1 MLKRFCGIGVFWLIA
16 GVVSIAATVREEL
29 DVSYLEGA
37 ALASADDYRR
47 NQCRLDLRLPAEP
60 GFATVI
66 WLHGGGL
73 TSGTRHYPKIDEPGV
88 GVVAV
93 SYRLSPAAA
102 HPAYLEDTAAA
113 VAWVLRHIAARG
125 GDPTKVFLA
134 GHSAGGYLAAMV
146 GMDSRWL
153 AAHGHT
159 PNELAGLMLVSA
171 QVTTHFHVKKLRGDT
186 GHELRP
192 IIDEFAP
199 LFHVAK
205 DLPPICCILG
215 DRAIEF
221 KNRVEENVLFATS
234 LRNLGHPFV
243 EFHEM
248 GGLDHLSVVRG
259 AWIVMPNFMERVLRG
274 RSHAA
279 R

>member
-1 MLKRFCGIGVFWLIA
+1 M
-16 GVVSIAATVREEL
+16 
-29 DVSYLEGA
+29 
-37 ALASADDYRR
+37 
-47 NQCRLDLRLPAEP
+47 
-60 GFATVI
+60 
-66 WLHGGGL
+66 
-73 TSGTRHYPKIDEPGV
+73 
-88 GVVAV
+88 
-93 SYRLSPAAA
+93 
-102 HPAYLEDTAAA
+102 
-113 VAWVLRHIAARG
+113 
-125 GDPTKVFLA
+125 DP
-134 GHSAGGYLAAMV
+134 
-146 GMDSRWL
+146 RWL
-153 AAHGHT
+153 AAHGRS
-159 PNELAGLMLVSA
+159 PRELAGLMLVSA

-259 AWIVMPNFMERVLRG
+259 AWIVMPAFMERVLRA
-274 RSHAA
+274 RSATTP
-279 R
+279 